1 MKRLRSFLINE
12 LQRCE
17 ERILY
22 TLGEAAKEVG
32 VSKATIS
39 RAIKKGKLSA
49 KKNDDNTYAIDPS
62 ELTRWF
68 DSNGRVNGQSKRTA
82 TPAETGETPPQNNGL
97 QAEVEGLRAQVELLV
112 SERDDLRGRLDAES
126 EERRKLTM
134 MLTDQR
140 PEKPK
145 GFWARLT
152 GR

>member
-1 MKRLRSFLINE
+1 M
-12 LQRCE
+12 
-17 ERILY
+17 Y
-22 TLGEAAKEVG
+22 TLGQAAKEVG
-32 VSKATIS
+32 CSKATIS
-39 RAIKKGKLSA
+39 RAIKNGKLSA
-49 KKNDDNTYAIDPS
+49 DRRDDNTYAINPA
-62 ELTRWF
+62 ELQRWVAGN
-68 DSNGRVNGQSKRTA
+68 SHRNSKMKQIA
-82 TPAETGETPPQNNGL
+82 TPVETAETPPQNNGL